1 MARSTRQSKA
11 RKLSRSPTP
20 DPGPESEGESDEEG
34 VTMKPMPIPP
44 SRAAMK
50 DEAGHLGVATKDED
64 VVMNTESSGTDNKHA
79 ESVKSAS
86 EGLKTELKQDVEQ
99 PGLGALN
106 WSRSD
111 VLRPS
116 SRSTLDVGGRE
127 ELRPSPSDL
136 SQTTPPTPPAPSMSA
151 SVSNS
156 PFESETPS
164 ASTPLTDTPQTSEP
178 INRPSTSK
186 SKKSSKRSEAQ
197 LIGDLPV
204 ARGAAL
210 ETFVEIL
217 DNHYQYGTL
226 GRSREALEGM
236 TCDCSYAHEV
246 DDPSTACGHGSDC
259 INRLTQVECLEDD
272 CRCGSYCQ
280 NQRFQRKEYASIE
293 IVQTE
298 KKGFGLRAEEDI
310 PKDGF
315 IYEYVGD
322 VVNSPSFKKR
332 MRDYASEGLKHFYF
346 MMLQKD
352 EFIDAT
358 KRGGIGRF
366 ANHSCSPNCYVAKWT
381 VGSYVRMGIFAS
393 RDIKQHEELTFN
405 YNVDRYGHEAQTCYC
420 GEPNCVGYI
429 GGKTQTDI
437 ATMDD
442 LYLDALGIT
451 DEADLMEL
459 KGTRK
464 KKGKKIDDPDFMPT
478 LHPLVKK
485 DVPKVI
491 QAIRQTQSRKV
502 LLKLLT
508 RLKITDD
515 PRPLNQIM
523 RLRGFTVMKN
533 IMDDYAKDPEMITLS
548 LECMYLWPLLAQNKA
563 RDSKVLDLLKNMVN
577 KEEEESIKELAEKLV
592 KKWEELPV
600 GYRIPKR
607 GREDNEEEPAPVVSL
622 AVDEVYQKKT
632 FTSVYHPTTRPR
644 LLPAKTPSVPNQPY
658 KLRIPLPV
666 PEAWPPNFPPQGP
679 SRFSESAAKAKMVI
693 EAANRER
700 ERAEELAAMRATEQA
715 AKEEFKKY
723 LKAKSKE
730 RREKRKLMA
739 GRKPLSAEEKEA
751 LKEKRMMKLVGPVVV
766 KCMSSHAK
774 SMDHDTFKKYAKEL
788 TQIIVEK
795 EKKTSSYKEGRL
807 DSLSEEKVAKMK
819 KFSKEYIVKVL
830 HKLRKAR
837 RESSS
842 TTGIPSSS
850 STTLD
855 TPTEHD
861 DTPNVE
867 MKFEDIVPMGSDPE
881 SDDDTDDEAM
891 GAPDEPPVP
900 LLEDEPM
907 DIDAIRQSYEDVED
921 ATQLSAD
928 PRRRLPDA
936 RSIDD
941 PPSQPPDQILVED

>member
-1 MARSTRQSKA
+1 MARSTRQSRA

-20 DPGPESEGESDEEG
+20 DPGPESEGESDAEG
-34 VTMKPMPIPP
+34 VTMMPFH
-44 SRAAMK
+44 SGRAAVK
-50 DEAGHLGVATKDED
+50 DKGAGHSGVATKDTD
-64 VVMNTESSGTDNKHA
+64 VVMDTESSGADNKRG
-79 ESVKSAS
+79 ESVKSVS
-86 EGLKTELKQDVEQ
+86 EEPKTELEQEVE
-99 PGLGALN
+99 PARLGEYN
-106 WSRSD
+106 GPRSD
-111 VLRPS
+111 VHHPS
-116 SRSTLDVGGRE
+116 SRSTLDAGGRE
-127 ELRPSPSDL
+127 ELRPSPSDR
-136 SQTTPPTPPAPSMSA
+136 SQTTPFTPSAPSMST
-151 SVSNS
+151 SLSNS
-156 PFESETPS
+156 PFEPQTPS
-164 ASTPLTDTPQTSEP
+164 ASTPLTDTPQTSEFTSK
-178 INRPSTSK
+178 PSTSK

-197 LIGDLPV
+197 LIGGLPV
-204 ARGAAL
+204 AREAAL
-210 ETFVEIL
+210 GTFDEIL

-459 KGTRK
+459 KGTKK

-485 DVPKVI
+485 DVPKVM

-508 RLKITDD
+508 RVKITDD

-533 IMDDYAKDPEMITLS
+533 IMDDYAKDTEMIALS
-548 LECMYLWPLLAQNKA
+548 LECMYPWPLLAQNKV
-563 RDSKVLDLLKNMVN
+563 RDSKVLDLVKNMATQ
-577 KEEEESIKELAEKLV
+577 EENESIKELSEKLV
-592 KKWEELPV
+592 KRWEELPV

-607 GREDNEEEPAPVVSL
+607 DNEAESAPVVSL
-622 AVDEVYQKKT
+622 AADEVYQKKI
-632 FTSVYHPTTRPR
+632 FTSVYHPTTRISRP
-644 LLPAKTPSVPNQPY
+644 LPQKLPPVPNVPNQPY
-658 KLRIPLPV
+658 KLRIPLPI
-666 PEAWPPNFPPQGP
+666 PDAWPTVPVFPPHGP
-679 SRFSESAAKAKMVI
+679 PRSSESAAKAKMVI

-700 ERAEELAAMRATEQA
+700 ERAEELAAMRAA
-715 AKEEFKKY
+715 EEARKREIDRVS
-723 LKAKSKE
+723 KAKREE
-730 RREKRKLMA
+730 RKKRAA
-739 GRKPLSAEEKEA
+739 GKRHLSAEEKEA
-751 LKEKRMMKLVGPVVV
+751 RKEKRMMKLVGSVVV
-766 KCMSSHAK
+766 KCMSNHAQ

-795 EKKTSSYKEGRL
+795 EKKASSYREGRL
-807 DSLSEEKVAKMK
+807 DSLSEEKVAKIK
-819 KFSKEYIVKVL
+819 KFSKEYIAKVL

-842 TTGIPSSS
+842 TAGLPSSS

-861 DTPNVE
+861 ETPNVE
-867 MKFEDIVPMGSDPE
+867 MKFEDIVSDPE
-881 SDDDTDDEAM
+881 SDDDADDEAM

-900 LLEDEPM
+900 MPEDEPM
-907 DIDAIRQSYEDVED
+907 DVDAMRQSYEDVED
-921 ATQLSAD
+921 ATQPSAD

-936 RSIDD
+936 WPTDS